1 MWQVV
6 LTGKQCLCYFFIP
19 TLFHVNRFFG
29 LFYFS
34 LLFCYSL
41 KNYHKSWM
49 YKIGSIVMVGH
60 LMLNGVYT
68 SISLYVSH
76 HNYPGGKAMQELHRL
91 IPVTA
96 GILILIAC
104 LVFNYYWKMKAIW
117 FSYILLTQ
125 MCHYTSTY
133 LLHRQESHVFWS

>member
-1 MWQVV
+1 M
-6 LTGKQCLCYFFIP
+6 LTDFFE
-19 TLFHVNRFFG
+19 

-34 LLFCYSL
+34 LLICCSL

-49 YKIGSIVMVGH
+49 YKIGSIAMVGH

-76 HNYPGGKAMQELHRL
+76 HNYPGGKAMQELHRI

-104 LVFNYYWKMKAIW
+104 LVFNY
-117 FSYILLTQ
+117 
-125 MCHYTSTY
+125 
-133 LLHRQESHVFWS
+133 